1 MPEVIRAMTFESA
14 TAMASG
20 TSRFSAADDIL
31 AFFPHTQGEAPKEEK
46 TKLRLVRNLSG
57 FPSDYGFVSAAGAW
71 TPTRHPA
78 GLPL

>member
-46 TKLRLVRNLSG
+46 RN
-57 FPSDYGFVSAAGAW
+57 SDWCVTFRGS
-71 TPTRHPA
+71 PA
-78 GLPL
+78 ITAL